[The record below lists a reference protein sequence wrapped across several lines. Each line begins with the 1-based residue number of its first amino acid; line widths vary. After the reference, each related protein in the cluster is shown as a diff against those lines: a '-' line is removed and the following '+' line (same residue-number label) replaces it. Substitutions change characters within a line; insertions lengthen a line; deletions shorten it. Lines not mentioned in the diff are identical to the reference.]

1 MHFWVFY
8 TTRGNMYIRISMVKS
23 CINSDIH
30 LVHEF
35 PCALQWNCSLAS
47 RFNLDR
53 ISNTKKKKYM
63 LAEYSVL
70 GDGQL
75 LSTSVSQASASE
87 LLVLSLSSVKSGPD
101 I

>member
-1 MHFWVFY
+1 
-8 TTRGNMYIRISMVKS
+8 MYIRISMVKS

-53 ISNTKKKKYM
+53 ISNTKKKKKYM

-87 LLVLSLSSVKSGPD
+87 LLVLSLSSVKSRPD